1 MLKIFIDIRPYRFLY
16 YRCTRVY
23 HIIGGSMSKNITF
36 FQFQR
41 KFSTNL
47 RCYKYLFCQRW
58 PDEFIC
64 PRCHHNKYSYHSTR
78 GLYQCKNCHY
88 QASVTAGTIFH
99 KTRTPLKIWFWMI
112 FLISR
117 NKTGSSL
124 LYMMRLLEMKCYKTA
139 WTMAHK
145 IHKAMQ
151 ENDQSTKLSGLIE
164 LDDAYFGERNVT
176 GKVGR
181 GAARKKPVLIA
192 VGTRVIKGKRKPSYL
207 KMKVS
212 SDMTKENVEEFV
224 DNCISP
230 GSTIKTDKFKSYAF
244 LNNKGYEHEAIRI
257 YNPKE
262 TLEYLPWVHIMIGN
276 IKGILK
282 GVHHGVS
289 PKHLQ
294 RFLSEFCYKFN
305 RRFNEKRMFDN
316 LVLACIN
323 TKTITFTELR
333 T

>member
-1 MLKIFIDIRPYRFLY
+1 ML
-16 YRCTRVY
+16 
-23 HIIGGSMSKNITF
+23 GGFMSQNINF

-47 RCYKYLFCQRW
+47 KCFKYLFHQRW
-58 PDEFIC
+58 PNGFIC
-64 PRCHHNKYSYHSTR
+64 PKCENNQYSYHSTR
-78 GLYQCKNCHY
+78 GLYQCKKCKY

-112 FLISR
+112 YLISR
-117 NKTGSSL
+117 NKTGTSL
-124 LYMMRLLEMKCYKTA
+124 LFIMRLLEMKCYKTV
-139 WTMAHK
+139 WTMGHK

-151 ENDQSTKLSGLIE
+151 ESDQSHKLSGLME
-164 LDDAYFGERNVT
+164 LDDSYFGDRNVS
-176 GKVGR
+176 GKTAR
-181 GAARKKPVLIA
+181 GAGRKKPVLVA
-192 VGTRVIKGKRKPSYL
+192 VGTRMIKGKSKPSYL
-207 KMKVS
+207 KMQVIN
-212 SDMTKENVEEFV
+212 DVTRQTIEQFV
-224 DNCISP
+224 DGNIAAHS
-230 GSTIKTDKFKSYAF
+230 SIKTDKFKSYSFLATKAF
-244 LNNKGYEHEAIRI
+244 QHTPMRI
-257 YNPKE
+257 YHRKE

-305 RRFNEKRMFDN
+305 RRYIEKRIFNMLMID
-316 LVLACIN
+316 CIHTN
-323 TKTITFTELR
+323 TITFAELK